1 MKVMGIMGWSGSGKT
16 TLIERLIPVLTARGL
31 TVSTVKHVHHE
42 VDLDRPGKDT
52 YRHRSA
58 GAQEVILA
66 SCHRLAILREHRGDE
81 PELEAVLARL
91 APVDLV
97 LVEGYKRDRHPRIEV
112 WRAATGQPP
121 IQPGDATVQAF
132 ATDGAAPPG
141 ITVPVLDLNDPGA
154 IAAFVIR
161 DCGLG

>member
-1 MKVMGIMGWSGSGKT
+1 MKVVGIMGWSGSGKT
-16 TLIERLIPVLTARGL
+16 TLIEGLIPVLTRKGL

-66 SCHRLAILREHRGDE
+66 SRHRLALLREHRGDE
-81 PELEAVLARL
+81 PDLAEVLARL

-97 LVEGYKRDRHPRIEV
+97 LVEGYKRDRHAKIEV

-121 IQPGDATVQAF
+121 LQPADPTVRAF
-132 ATDGAAPPG
+132 ATDGALPPG
-141 ITVPVLDLNDPGA
+141 VTVPVLDLNDPA
-154 IAAFVIR
+154 AVAAFLTR